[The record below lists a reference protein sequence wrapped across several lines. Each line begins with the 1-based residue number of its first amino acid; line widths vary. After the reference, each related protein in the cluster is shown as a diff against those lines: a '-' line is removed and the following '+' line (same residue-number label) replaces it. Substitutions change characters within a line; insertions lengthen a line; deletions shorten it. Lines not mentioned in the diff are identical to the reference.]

1 MQLNT
6 GSTPKQFIHPVDY
19 SSKEMPSIRN
29 RLSQKLRQRDMFTS
43 LALGSVV
50 AFLVQGTGAGTLYLS
65 QILFARWMGPVEYG
79 GYAFAFSWAQ
89 LLAAL
94 SGLGFTTGVL
104 RFIPQYL
111 SGRDWERLRG
121 VIFRSRQLTF
131 LTGVVIAAIGT
142 LVLLLLQPRT
152 FNTVTLV
159 LGMLLV
165 PLFAS
170 LNLHM
175 EMLRGTRHIALAYAP
190 PMLLQPILATGAGFL
205 ILRATGTLTSVYTMS
220 VVVMAFLIA
229 LVAQV
234 LSLKH
239 VLPKEAAHLPPTYET
254 AEWLRISFPL
264 LLVEGFAIVLKR
276 ADILMIGMFIG
287 QEEAG

>member
-1 MQLNT
+1 
-6 GSTPKQFIHPVDY
+6 
-19 SSKEMPSIRN
+19 
-29 RLSQKLRQRDMFTS
+29 MFTS

-50 AFLVQGTGAGTLYLS
+50 AFLIQATGAGILYLS

-111 SGRDWERLRG
+111 SVRDWERLRG

-159 LGMLLV
+159 LGTLLA

-170 LNLHM
+170 F
-175 EMLRGTRHIALAYAP
+175 EPKGYALDSSDHYGWGGPLFRRPRTHLTMAP
-190 PMLLQPILATGAGFL
+190 
-205 ILRATGTLTSVYTMS
+205 
-220 VVVMAFLIA
+220 
-229 LVAQV
+229 
-234 LSLKH
+234 
-239 VLPKEAAHLPPTYET
+239 
-254 AEWLRISFPL
+254 
-264 LLVEGFAIVLKR
+264 
-276 ADILMIGMFIG
+276 
-287 QEEAG
+287 